1 MMMSFPLAAGGADLI
16 IPAIFGLISFVA
28 WISNVLKK
36 NQEEQSRRGGASKRP
51 KDQKVRRE
59 IEEFLQQQ
67 RTGRPSRPANDVFET
82 DFVEVVDESPNRR
95 RPTPV
100 VPPTKNS
107 KSNRKTGPQKPKAPV
122 PSRTPPLQPAP
133 ASRSPVGQLS
143 HAPLGADLREHV
155 SKAMAER
162 VKAQADRDLP
172 HLASSV
178 ADHVRED
185 LGDFSVSKKADAPR
199 STAIPLI
206 QILKNPQTAYQAV
219 LISEI
224 MGRPKAL
231 RK

>member
-16 IPAIFGLISFVA
+16 FPAIFGLISLFA

-36 NQEEQSRRGGASKRP
+36 NQEEQIRRNASQKRP

-67 RTGRPSRPANDVFET
+67 RTGRPSNRSNEVIET

-100 VPPTKNS
+100 VQPTKTP
-107 KSNRKTGPQKPKAPV
+107 KANRKPAPQKSRAPT
-122 PSRTPPLQPAP
+122 PSKTPPPQPQ
-133 ASRSPVGQLS
+133 RSPVGNLS
-143 HAPLGADLREHV
+143 RAPLGADLREHV
-155 SKAMAER
+155 SQVMAER

-178 ADHVRED
+178 AEQVRED
-185 LGDFSVSKKADAPR
+185 LGEFSVSKKATAPR

-206 QILKNPQTAYQAV
+206 QMLSNPQTARQAV
-219 LISEI
+219 LMSEI

>member
-16 IPAIFGLISFVA
+16 FPAIFGLISLFA

-36 NQEEQSRRGGASKRP
+36 NQEEQIRRNASQKRP

-67 RTGRPSRPANDVFET
+67 KTGRPTRPANEIFET
-82 DFVEVVDESPNRR
+82 DFVEVVEEPSSRR

-100 VPPTKNS
+100 VPPTKTP
-107 KSNRKTGPQKPKAPV
+107 KANRKPAPQKAKAPV
-122 PSRTPPLQPAP
+122 PSRTPPPQPS
-133 ASRSPVGQLS
+133 SRSPVGNLS
-143 HAPLGADLREHV
+143 RAPLGADLREHV
-155 SKAMAER
+155 SQAMAER
-162 VKAQADRDLP
+162 VKAQAERDLP

-178 ADHVRED
+178 AEQVKAD
-185 LGDFSVSKKADAPR
+185 LGEFSVSKKATAPR
-199 STAIPLI
+199 STASPLI
-206 QILKNPQTAYQAV
+206 QMLIDPQSARQAV
-219 LISEI
+219 LMSEI

>member
-16 IPAIFGLISFVA
+16 FPLIFGLISFVA

-36 NQEEQSRRGGASKRP
+36 NQEEQIRRNASQKRP

-67 RTGRPSRPANDVFET
+67 KSGRPFQPATDILET
-82 DFVEVVDESPNRR
+82 DFVEVVEEPSSRR

-100 VPPTKNS
+100 VPPTKTP
-107 KSNRKTGPQKPKAPV
+107 KANRKPAPQKSKAPI
-122 PSRTPPLQPAP
+122 PSKTPPPQPQ
-133 ASRSPVGQLS
+133 RSPVGNLS
-143 HAPLGADLREHV
+143 RAPLGADLREHV
-155 SKAMAER
+155 SQAMAER
-162 VKAQADRDLP
+162 VKAQAERDLP

-178 ADHVRED
+178 AEQVKAD
-185 LGDFSVSKKADAPR
+185 LGEFSVSKKATAPR
-199 STAIPLI
+199 STASPLI
-206 QILKNPQTAYQAV
+206 QMLIDPQSARQAV
-219 LISEI
+219 LMSEI

>member
-16 IPAIFGLISFVA
+16 FPVIFGLISFVA

-36 NQEEQSRRGGASKRP
+36 NQEEQNRRNAAPKRN

-67 RTGRPSRPANDVFET
+67 KTGRPSNRGNEVIES
-82 DFVEVVDESPNRR
+82 DFVEVVDESASRR

-100 VPPTKNS
+100 VQPTKTPRA
-107 KSNRKTGPQKPKAPV
+107 NRKPAPQKPKAPV
-122 PSRTPPLQPAP
+122 PSKTQASQPSSAQ
-133 ASRSPVGQLS
+133 RSPVGNLS
-143 HAPLGADLREHV
+143 RAPLGADLREHV
-155 SKAMAER
+155 SQAMAER
-162 VKAQADRDLP
+162 VKAQAERDLP

-178 ADHVRED
+178 SKQVTED
-185 LGDFSVSKKADAPR
+185 LGEFSVSKKATAPR
-199 STAIPLI
+199 STATPLI
-206 QILKNPQTAYQAV
+206 QMLSNPQTAQQAV
-219 LISEI
+219 LMSEI